1 LLQKEYIRRFGLDTN
16 DFFTGNVFNPDLLP
30 VIRPEIAILL
40 QKNIFNTNFEL
51 FVSKI
56 EGNIEENWQNNIQKL
71 LKIPDQIKFWRKKI
85 WQSIQQPIY
94 GQVNSFVE
102 LALAIQ
108 TISSVTRQSQQPITK
123 DLTEVLRLG
132 SHVAR
137 LLRSA
142 GDDSMRQFLTDVVQL
157 LIQIPGTM
165 TEIPVDIIRAL
176 RDVERIVQIE
186 EQVLSSKEQDL
197 VRFYLLQIARLS
209 GENG

>member
-1 LLQKEYIRRFGLDTN
+1 M
-16 DFFTGNVFNPDLLP
+16 
-30 VIRPEIAILL
+30 
-40 QKNIFNTNFEL
+40 
-51 FVSKI
+51 
-56 EGNIEENWQNNIQKL
+56 
-71 LKIPDQIKFWRKKI
+71 
-85 WQSIQQPIY
+85 
-94 GQVNSFVE
+94 E
-102 LALAIQ
+102 LALAIH
-108 TISSVTRQSQQPITK
+108 TISSVSLQSQQPSTK

-137 LLRSA
+137 LLRST

-197 VRFYLLQIARLS
+197 IRFYLLQIARLS